1 MKKTIAVLLL
11 LVLAVSMCACGP
23 KTETI
28 YVQTQSLRTIAGREI
43 RSEYTY
49 ASDGSPL
56 EVKTYLNGV
65 LYQTASTRT
74 SGGIDYL
81 TVVDDEGNSSTQS
94 TWTTYDDRGNVTKI
108 EQAVGGNTVTETT
121 YTYDDQNR
129 MLTAVTKTADGE
141 TKYSYAYDDRGNMTE
156 QIRDDETTK
165 QYTRTVY
172 RYDDRSYIQEE
183 KTYDREGVLQSSITY
198 AYEADNTGRTATYY
212 DGAGEPTGQ
221 VVTSRY
227 DANGYL
233 IQETTIVD
241 GEVLQTIENTYEAME
256 IPVK

>member
-1 MKKTIAVLLL
+1 MKKTIALFLL
-11 LVLAVSMCACGP
+11 LVLTVTLCACGP

-28 YVQTQSLRTIAGREI
+28 YVQTRSLRTIAGREI

-56 EVKTYLNGV
+56 EVKTYYNDV
-65 LYQTASTRT
+65 LFQTASTRT

-81 TVVDDEGNSSTQS
+81 TVVDAEGNTSTQS
-94 TWTTYDDRGNVTKI
+94 TWTTYDDRGNVMKV
-108 EQAVGGNTVTETT
+108 EQAVGGNTVSQTT
-121 YTYDDQNR
+121 YTYDDRDR
-129 MLTAVTKTADGE
+129 MLTAVTKTGDGE
-141 TKYSYAYDDRGNMTE
+141 ATYSYTYDEQGNMIE
-156 QIRDDETTK
+156 QVKDDK
-165 QYTRTVY
+165 PAKLYTRIVY
-172 RYDDRSYIQEE
+172 RYDDRGYVQEE
-183 KTYDREGVLQSSITY
+183 KSYDQEDVLLSSITY

-227 DANGYL
+227 DVNGYL
-233 IQETTIVD
+233 IQEITTVD
-241 GEVLQTIENTYEAME
+241 GEEFQTIENTYEAME